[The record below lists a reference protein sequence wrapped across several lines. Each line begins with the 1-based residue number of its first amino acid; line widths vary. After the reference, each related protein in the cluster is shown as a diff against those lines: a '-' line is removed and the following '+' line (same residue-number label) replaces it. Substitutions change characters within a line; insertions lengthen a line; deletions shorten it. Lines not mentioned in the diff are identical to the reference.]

1 MLGSEHRSIGRPVLF
16 KMAKFNFYE
25 LVLLLTMFIIILLFV
40 GSSYDGRNEH

>member
-25 LVLLLTMFIIILLFV
+25 LVLLLTMLIILLFV

>member
-1 MLGSEHRSIGRPVLF
+1 MLGSEHRSVGHPVSF

-25 LVLLLTMFIIILLFV
+25 LVLLLTMLIILLFV